1 MATKQRTDGV
11 VKMNKVKLFAKSV
24 AAGMASFGCLFPSF
38 DGNTKAVADAP
49 APEVGLKA
57 AFSDVG
63 LAFDAASACVQN
75 GIDDVSKQR

>member
-1 MATKQRTDGV
+1 
-11 VKMNKVKLFAKSV
+11 MNKVKLFAKSI

-38 DGNTKAVADAP
+38 DSNTKAAVDTP

-63 LAFDAASACVQN
+63 LAFDTASECIQN
-75 GIDDVSKQR
+75 GIDNVSKQR